1 MTQRFTGGAV
11 LVMIAIGLATGL
23 STACASATGGAI
35 PIEQYKEPTDEA
47 LSDYTIGV
55 GDVLGI
61 QVWDQPQMSGKMKVR
76 TDGRISVP
84 FVSDV
89 PAVGKTPSKLAA
101 DLEAGLKSV
110 VLNPKVTV
118 VVEEERPLT
127 ISVLGEVAKPGSQS
141 FTRETGV
148 AQALAAAG
156 GLNNFAHKDRIYV
169 VRAAPTP
176 VRIHFTY
183 DQLTRGVGV
192 ASQFR
197 LRPGDVIVVE

>member
-1 MTQRFTGGAV
+1 
-11 LVMIAIGLATGL
+11 MITIGLGWWL
-23 STACASATGGAI
+23 CTACASSTVGAI
-35 PIEQYKEPTDEA
+35 PVEQYKEPPEA
-47 LSDYTIGV
+47 AASDYTIGV
-55 GDVLGI
+55 GDVLSI

-84 FVSDV
+84 FVSDA
-89 PAVGKTPSKLAA
+89 PAAGKTPSKLAA

-127 ISVLGEVAKPGSQS
+127 ISVVGEVIKPGSQP
-141 FTRETGV
+141 FTRDTGIV
-148 AQALAAAG
+148 QALAAAG
-156 GLNNFAHKDRIYV
+156 GLNNFAHKDRIFV
-169 VRAAPTP
+169 VRSAPAP

-183 DQLTRGVGV
+183 DQLTRAVGP
-192 ASQFR
+192 ASLFK

>member
-1 MTQRFTGGAV
+1 MLT
-11 LVMIAIGLATGL
+11 IGLATGF
-23 STACASATGGAI
+23 STACGSATGGSI
-35 PIEQYKEPTDEA
+35 PIEQYKEPPDVA
-47 LSDYTIGV
+47 ASDYTIGV
-55 GDVLGI
+55 GDVLSI

-127 ISVLGEVAKPGSQS
+127 VSVLGEVAKPGSQP
-141 FTRETGV
+141 FTRDTGV

-169 VRAAPTP
+169 VRSAPTP

-183 DQLTRGVGV
+183 DQLTRGVGA
-192 ASQFR
+192 ASQFK